1 MVPACDDLVRWDLY
15 AWAVRGALSL
25 PDDVTLVSTG
35 GVGSSSSGYAGVLLG
50 GVEEAFGRHEEE
62 LEVFVHCH
70 ALDEADVGE
79 DADVVKFALLTVGEA

>member
-1 MVPACDDLVRWDLY
+1 MWSDAVAVASFRMPQRRSSAS
-15 AWAVRGALSL
+15 AVRGALSL

-35 GVGSSSSGYAGVLLG
+35 GVGSSSGGYAGVLLG
-50 GVEEAFGRHEEE
+50 GIEEAFGHHEEE

-79 DADVVKFALLTVGEA
+79 DFWTGKQETW